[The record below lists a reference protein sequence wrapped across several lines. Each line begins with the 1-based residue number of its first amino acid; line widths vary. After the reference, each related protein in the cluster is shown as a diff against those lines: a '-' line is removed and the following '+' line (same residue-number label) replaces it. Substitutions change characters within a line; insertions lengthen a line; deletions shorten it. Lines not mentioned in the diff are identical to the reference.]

1 MLFESA
7 FIDIQVSLKTSR
19 LHIILLKMFGIPRS
33 WQLFSFDV
41 FKVVRFLWITS
52 DDSEKSF
59 PNRP

>member
-1 MLFESA
+1 
-7 FIDIQVSLKTSR
+7 
-19 LHIILLKMFGIPRS
+19 MFGIPRS